1 MTWLHVIF
9 IIIMFMKYYIIILL
23 LILCLYT
30 EFVEVV
36 AIDLDSFICEISKHI
51 GLTWK
56 FLARELGFSQ
66 TDIDAIEY
74 KDVMNLKEQIYQM
87 FHEWKNREDQNATAG
102 RLFSAIRTAELEELL
117 MTLREQRIVEPH
129 MQGKYIKHRILA
141 VQMAR
146 LDIDFL
152 IS

>member
-1 MTWLHVIF
+1 M
-9 IIIMFMKYYIIILL
+9 
-23 LILCLYT
+23 
-30 EFVEVV
+30 FVEVV
-36 AIDLDSFICEISKHI
+36 AIDLDSFISEISKHI

-74 KDVMNLKEQIYQM
+74 KDVRNLKEQIYQM
-87 FHEWKNREDQNATAG
+87 FYEWKKREGQNATAD
-102 RLFSAIRTAELEELL
+102 RLLSAIKKAELEELL
-117 MTLREQRIVEPH
+117 KTLREQRIVVPH
-129 MQGKYIKHRILA
+129 MQGKYIKHRIFA

-146 LDIDFL
+146 LDIDSL